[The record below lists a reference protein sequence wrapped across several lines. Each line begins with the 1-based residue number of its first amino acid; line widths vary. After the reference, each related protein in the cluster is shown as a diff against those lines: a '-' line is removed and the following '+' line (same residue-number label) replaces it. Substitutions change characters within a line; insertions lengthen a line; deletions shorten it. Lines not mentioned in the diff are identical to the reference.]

1 MSATKNRFFQILTIL
16 FLCLG
21 GLAQAEE
28 YAEGGLDMKAPHLFD
43 IPLPGGY
50 SLPFSNSMFML
61 LLAVIVLAALVKLA
75 TRKMSL
81 IPGKAQNFVEMCYEM
96 LYNLLES
103 IIGRRMADK
112 YFWYFGT
119 TFTLIILS
127 NYMGLIPGVGVITY
141 EGTPLLRGAN
151 ADMNV
156 TMFLGFFFAA
166 LWLVWSIREQG
177 LKHFLLHIFGPKGNL
192 TGFIGI
198 VILPLFLFIGV
209 IECVSIAIRPIA
221 LGARLY
227 GNIYAGES
235 IIETM
240 AHVATPW
247 LSWLA
252 VLPFLLMELLIGFIQ
267 ALVFFLLTAIFLKMQ
282 VGEDTEHHA
291 DEKHG
296 EKDLPAP
303 DHGQTVGVRNEH
315 NQ

>member
-1 MSATKNRFFQILTIL
+1 MSAIKHRFFQILTIL
-16 FLCLG
+16 FLCMG
-21 GLAQAEE
+21 GLAQAGEH
-28 YAEGGLDMKAPHLFD
+28 GGLDMKAPNLFT

-61 LLAVIVLAALVKLA
+61 LLAVIVLALLVRLA

-96 LYNLLES
+96 LYNLLDT
-103 IIGRRMADK
+103 IVGRKLANK

-119 TFTLIILS
+119 TFTLILLS
-127 NYMGLIPGVGVITY
+127 NYMGLIPGVGTITY
-141 EGTPLLRGAN
+141 KDTPLFRGAN

-156 TMFLGFFFAA
+156 TMFLGFFFAV
-166 LWLVWSIREQG
+166 LWFVWSIREQG
-177 LKHFLLHIFGPKGNL
+177 IKHFILHIFGPKGNL
-192 TGFIGI
+192 TGFLGI

-240 AHVATPW
+240 ADVATPW

-282 VGEDTEHHA
+282 VGDETGHA
-291 DEKHG
+291 DDDKHG
-296 EKDLPAP
+296 DKTLPAP
-303 DHGQTVGVRNEH
+303 DHGQTVGARNEQ
-315 NQ
+315 NP